1 MKLYIKI
8 LIMSVK
14 KGDNFLKMPFQ
25 NYSSDTKSMSNKGK
39 KKRDINWS
47 SPNLKAFVHL
57 RTLSDS
63 KKTTYRMT
71 DNIYKFYI

>member
-39 KKRDINWS
+39 KKKRHKLEFTKLKSLCSSKDII
-47 SPNLKAFVHL
+47 
-57 RTLSDS
+57 RQ
-63 KKTTYRMT
+63 
-71 DNIYKFYI
+71 